1 MSQTHSQAVRDRI
14 QTVESFLYLVRGHE
28 LVVSEPL
35 ARVLSLDE
43 IGLDGSHVMELH
55 LHALEQA
62 MEDLVAADEAL
73 VLEAADDKQ
82 YRDARDAGVKGLRE
96 TLVDVRNL
104 LEAAYGTDVL
114 AHYLLV
120 GDLPRSP
127 ELVKERAE
135 EVLNQ
140 MRQRPLTESSPYG
153 FDLDLSLLADRIETE
168 VVPLSMALEDI
179 KREVR
184 EIQEA
189 LQHRNTVMSR
199 FDQVFESV
207 SQVMHAYYKLSGRP
221 DLAMTVG

>member
-28 LVVSEPL
+28 SAVSEPL
-35 ARVLSLDE
+35 AKVLSLDE
-43 IGLDGSHVMELH
+43 VGLDGSHVMELH
-55 LHALEQA
+55 LHALEQSLQGL
-62 MEDLVAADEAL
+62 MTADEAL

-82 YRDARDAGVKGLRE
+82 YRDARDSGVKRLRE

-104 LEAAYGTDVL
+104 LEAAYGSDVIT
-114 AHYLLV
+114 HYLLI
-120 GDLPRSP
+120 GELPRSP
-127 ELVKERAE
+127 ELVKELAE
-135 EVLNQ
+135 EVLNR

-153 FDLDLSLLADRIETE
+153 FELDLSLLADRIETE
-168 VVPLSMALEDI
+168 VVPLSIALEDI

-199 FDQVFESV
+199 FDQIFESV